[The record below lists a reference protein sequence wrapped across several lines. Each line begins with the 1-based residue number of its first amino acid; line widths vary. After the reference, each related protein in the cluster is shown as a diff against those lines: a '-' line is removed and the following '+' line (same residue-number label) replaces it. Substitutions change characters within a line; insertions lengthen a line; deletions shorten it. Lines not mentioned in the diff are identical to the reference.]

1 MTGGPIEI
9 EYRLSKRLSELKKAL
24 TDLTSDLHEVFVSK
38 TSSRQESESAFKFD
52 VGYVEDQT
60 CANQNFIFSTERRE
74 SRPPMPDSRL
84 IRKVIK
90 LRQRRLRYFDANL
103 FADPAWDMLLDL
115 AAAREEHTRVS
126 VTSLCIASGV
136 PPTTALRWIGQ
147 MIESGLLI
155 RTEDSLD
162 KRRAFMTLT
171 DRAADAIS
179 RYFADISD
187 EGLLIL

>member
-1 MTGGPIEI
+1 MTEGVAGIECGLTS
-9 EYRLSKRLSELKKAL
+9 RLLEFGKAL
-24 TDLTSDLHEVFVSK
+24 TELAYDLAALSATK
-38 TSSRQESESAFKFD
+38 TASEPDVRSAFNFNDKYFEEPID
-52 VGYVEDQT
+52 G
-60 CANQNFIFSTERRE
+60 NQDLRSTTSRRE
-74 SRPPMPDSRL
+74 ARPPMPDPRL
-84 IRKVIK
+84 IRRIIK
-90 LRQRRLRYFDANL
+90 LRQKRLRHFDASL

-115 AAAREEHTRVS
+115 SAAREEHTRVS

-147 MIESGLLI
+147 MIDSGLLI

-171 DRAADAIS
+171 DRAADAIA

-187 EGLLIL
+187 EGLQVL

>member
-1 MTGGPIEI
+1 MTGGSIGI
-9 EYRLSKRLSELKKAL
+9 EYRLSKRLLELERAL
-24 TDLTSDLHEVFVSK
+24 TNLTSDLNEAFVSK
-38 TSSRQESESAFKFD
+38 TTSRQENESAFKFD
-52 VGYVEDQT
+52 VGYVEDQPY
-60 CANQNFIFSTERRE
+60 ANQYFILATERRE

-90 LRQRRLRYFDANL
+90 LRKRRLRYFDANL

-126 VTSLCIASGV
+126 VTSLCLASGV

-147 MIESGLLI
+147 MIESGLLV

-171 DRAADAIS
+171 DRATNAIS